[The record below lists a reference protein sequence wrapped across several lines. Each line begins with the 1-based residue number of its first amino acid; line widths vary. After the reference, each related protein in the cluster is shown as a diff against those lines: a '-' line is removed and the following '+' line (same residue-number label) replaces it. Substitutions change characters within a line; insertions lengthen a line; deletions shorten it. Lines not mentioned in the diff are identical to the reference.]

1 MCFTG
6 AVCYIKNDRRQNYR
20 KKHQQRYKRTRAR
33 AYKRLVT
40 TPLVLGHQRG
50 GTITFTKPKNAQNNK
65 EPEEKQT
72 EATATV
78 IQTKRQKREE
88 ARVPSSP
95 RSALFL
101 RLGLLSDQV
110 ADDHLR
116 VGVESGEFSLRCA
129 NLITFESVYD
139 RHAQDGACG
148 RREMLDLCRSRARC
162 RIRERFVK
170 LFTEVL

>member
-78 IQTKRQKREE
+78 IQTKRQKREGTR
-88 ARVPSSP
+88 AFQAAQVHRDVQHFFCAWAS
-95 RSALFL
+95 FL
-101 RLGLLSDQV
+101 IRLPM
-110 ADDHLR
+110 
-116 VGVESGEFSLRCA
+116 
-129 NLITFESVYD
+129 II
-139 RHAQDGACG
+139 CG
-148 RREMLDLCRSRARC
+148 
-162 RIRERFVK
+162 
-170 LFTEVL
+170 